1 MLQTGYVSIIFIMR
15 KIAALRSG
23 SPTPITC
30 DEDVPDHPI
39 VLRAARRVLEI
50 CDVVLRDHPYASM
63 ISFLFGAGQ
72 ALISCGCL
80 FKTILRANSPR
91 DYADDIVLLERVA
104 QALERV
110 AKEQTDFVPLAQAMV
125 DLCKEVQ
132 RRVHAQV

>member
-1 MLQTGYVSIIFIMR
+1 MR

-30 DEDVPDHPI
+30 DDDIPDHPI
-39 VLRAARRVLEI
+39 VLRAARQGLEI

-80 FKTILRANSPR
+80 FKTILRASRPG

-104 QALERV
+104 KALERV
-110 AKEQTDFVPLAQAMV
+110 SKEQTDFAPLAQAMV

-132 RRVHAQV
+132 VRVDAQV